1 MNEASGELAF
11 SMWGTHD
18 GRSASY
24 TAPLVKKW
32 IPYGEPK
39 IVETNK
45 LAPGEKK
52 CQKPFRGA
60 QAEFTYLRILA
71 DGTSEERVFSS
82 SYRPLPEICLLGVVE
97 AVSSTPIT
105 ATLPVAID

>member
-1 MNEASGELAF
+1 M
-11 SMWGTHD
+11 GTHD

-52 CQKPFRGA
+52 CQKLFRA

-71 DGTSEERVFSS
+71 DGTSEERYFQV
-82 SYRPLPEICLLGVVE
+82 RIHLPEICLLGVVE

-105 ATLPVAID
+105 APPVAID